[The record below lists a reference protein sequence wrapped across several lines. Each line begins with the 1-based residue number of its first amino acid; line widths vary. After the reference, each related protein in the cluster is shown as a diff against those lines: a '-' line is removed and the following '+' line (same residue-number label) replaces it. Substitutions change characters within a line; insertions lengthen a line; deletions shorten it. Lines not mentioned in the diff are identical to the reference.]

1 LAKGRERKS
10 IAYSK
15 IKSLKI
21 IENQMEQSKKED
33 QKGKAIASLI
43 LGIVSILPLVGRI
56 FIIYWIKTIPAGE
69 LLVYL
74 LTRTPL
80 IAFLGLILGILGLK
94 STKKKFAIAGIILCL
109 IGLIVP
115 LYYFLR

>member
-1 LAKGRERKS
+1 MG
-10 IAYSK
+10 
-15 IKSLKI
+15 
-21 IENQMEQSKKED
+21 QSKKED

-43 LGIVSILPLVGRI
+43 LGILSILPLIGR
-56 FIIYWIKTIPAGE
+56 FFVIYWIKTIPAGE
-69 LLVYL
+69 LLTHL
-74 LTRTPL
+74 LVRAPL
-80 IAFLGLILGILGLK
+80 LASLGLIFGVLGLK